1 MTDDPWVVSETQRAR
16 LRYRRRRTL
25 QRGLLA
31 VASTVV
37 GLGLLGWAVTSAP
50 GWITVQERYFDPEE
64 ARTALPNV
72 ASAFWLNV
80 RLFVVAEVL
89 ILVVAVVVALVRVVP
104 APAMAPVR
112 LLAVVYTDAFRGTPT
127 LLVVYLVCFGFPALE
142 LQGVPTS
149 LFWLG
154 VIALTLSYGAYV
166 AEVVRAGI
174 VSVHPSQALSARA
187 LGLTYGQSMRR
198 VVLPQAMRRVLPPLL
213 NDFVSLQKDTAL
225 LASVGLVEALRA
237 ADIQA
242 KQNFDFTPYV
252 VTAAFFIAV
261 TVPVARLTDW
271 LALRQARREQGLAS

>member
-1 MTDDPWVVSETQRAR
+1 VTDDPWVVSETQRAR

-37 GLGLLGWAVTSAP
+37 GLGLLGWLVTSAP
-50 GWITVQERYFDPEE
+50 GWTTVQERYFDLEE

-112 LLAVVYTDAFRGTPT
+112 LLAVVYTDVFRGTPT

-142 LQGVPTS
+142 LQGVPSS

-225 LASVGLVEALRA
+225 LASVGLIEALRA

-271 LALRQARREQGLAS
+271 LALRQVRREQGLA